1 MRFSPRI
8 RLTMQRHLVSGLLAL
23 LTVAVAATVI
33 LLPAVAQPPDYHRF
47 ADDRAWLGVP
57 NFLNVVSNAPF
68 FLVAVLGVRALW
80 CPEGGARGAAF
91 YRAPYALLFLALAA
105 ISLGSAYYHLA
116 PDNARLVWDRLPMSV
131 AFAAF
136 VAAVAAERW
145 NPMAGRWLL
154 APLVATGVGTVLW
167 WRLSA
172 GWSAEN
178 VLPYFAF
185 QGWAFLVVLLMMAMP
200 PGLRRGSCVK
210 AVLVLY
216 GAALGAELFDRTI
229 FAFGQVVSGHT
240 LKHLLAALAVYQV
253 VRMLRAGDGR

>member
-1 MRFSPRI
+1 
-8 RLTMQRHLVSGLLAL
+8 MQRHLVSGLLAL

-68 FLVAVLGVRALW
+68 FLVAVLGLRALW
-80 CPEGGARGAAF
+80 RPGVGAPGAAL

-136 VAAVAAERW
+136 VVAVAAERW
-145 NPMAGRWLL
+145 NAQVGRWLL
-154 APLVATGVGTVLW
+154 VPLVVGGVGTVVW
-167 WRLSA
+167 WRYSMA
-172 GWSAEN
+172 FGGEN

-185 QGWAFLVVLLMMAMP
+185 QGWAFLVALLMVAMS
-200 PGLRRGSCVK
+200 PGLRRGSCLT
-210 AVLVLY
+210 AVLVFY

-253 VRMLRAGDGR
+253 VRMLRAGDER

>member
-8 RLTMQRHLVSGLLAL
+8 RLTMQRQLVSGLLAL

-80 CPEGGARGAAF
+80 YPEGGAPGAAF

-136 VAAVAAERW
+136 VAAIAAERW

-200 PGLRRGSCVK
+200 LGLRRGSCVK